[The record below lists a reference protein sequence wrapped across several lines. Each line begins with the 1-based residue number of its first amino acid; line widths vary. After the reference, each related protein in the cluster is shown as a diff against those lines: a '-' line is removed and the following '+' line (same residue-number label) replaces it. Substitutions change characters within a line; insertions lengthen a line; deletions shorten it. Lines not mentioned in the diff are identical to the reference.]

1 MITKVKVQL
10 KGETEP
16 QDHFALVFHDA
27 SGVAD
32 FIAYR
37 NALTQV
43 VKAILTSEDYNSYL
57 TDECFWLIQLSE
69 FISSGLDH
77 AVQEKGGEV

>member
-16 QDHFALVFHDA
+16 QDHLALVFHDVT
-27 SGVAD
+27 GIAD
-32 FIAYR
+32 FIVYR

-43 VKAILTSEDYNSYL
+43 VKAVLTTEEYNSYL